1 MAIRYLYLIMR
12 ISYYLLCIS
21 VLTVLISCKSR
32 NTKKIDAQN
41 IQLETYL
48 EVGSYGGFTG
58 ESTSVFLLQDGRTFE
73 QHQRNG
79 PLTPRKNVSKKEA
92 ATLFEQ
98 AGKIKWNELPAQD
111 FGNMNYFIKYHQP
124 DTSYEIVWGHK
135 GPEPPVD
142 IKPLYNALNNLLHP
156 PG

>member
-1 MAIRYLYLIMR
+1 MTIRYLYLIMR
-12 ISYYLLCIS
+12 ICYYILCIS

-58 ESTSVFLLQDGRTFE
+58 ESTSVFLLRDGRNFE
-73 QHQRNG
+73 QSQKNG

-92 ATLFEQ
+92 AALFEQ
-98 AGKIKWNELPAQD
+98 AGKIKWDELPAQD
-111 FGNMNYFIKYHQP
+111 FGNMNYFIKFHQP
-124 DTSYEIVWGHK
+124 HKTYKIVWGYK
-135 GPEPPVD
+135 GPEPPVE
-142 IKPLYNALNNLLHP
+142 IKPLHNALNNLLHP